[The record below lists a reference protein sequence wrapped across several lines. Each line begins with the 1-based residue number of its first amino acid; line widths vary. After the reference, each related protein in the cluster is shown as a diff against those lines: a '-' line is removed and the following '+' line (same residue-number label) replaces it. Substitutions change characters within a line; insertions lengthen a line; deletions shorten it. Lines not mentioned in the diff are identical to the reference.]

1 MGHMKTP
8 IGMVR
13 LVVALTLVLGSVILR
28 ATEQPPK
35 YTVEEIMKAVFKGD
49 DSVAKRVGQGKG
61 TPADLDKLAEYVS
74 SLPINDAPQGDAAG
88 WKKKTTAV
96 VDAVTALKAGQAGA
110 LTQFNQAVD
119 CKSCHSVYR
128 PVD

>member
-1 MGHMKTP
+1 MKMTF
-8 IGMVR
+8 GFAG
-13 LVVALTLVLGSVILR
+13 LAVVLTLFSGTVILR

-49 DSVAKRVGQGKG
+49 DSIAKRVGQGKG
-61 TPADLDKLAEYVS
+61 TQADLDKLADYVS
-74 SLPINDAPQGDAAG
+74 SLPINDAPQGDPAG

-96 VDAVTALKAGQAGA
+96 VDAVTALKAGQTGA
-110 LTQFNQAVD
+110 LAQFNQAVD